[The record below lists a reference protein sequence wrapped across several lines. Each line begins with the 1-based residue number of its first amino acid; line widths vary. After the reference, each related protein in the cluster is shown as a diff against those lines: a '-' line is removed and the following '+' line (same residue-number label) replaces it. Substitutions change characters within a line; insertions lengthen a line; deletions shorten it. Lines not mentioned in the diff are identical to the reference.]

1 MIEIHLPSELLAAN
15 DIDPRWNQGPFADL
29 KRLPAKAKGK
39 RFEQIAQRV
48 FESRG
53 HAVGRPLNKDHDR
66 LVDSHKYEIKG
77 STITKG
83 SNDCFSFLQ
92 IRPSQDYN
100 YLVLETFWFDG
111 LIKYH
116 KLDKTQ
122 INGLIAA
129 GTFVPQHGGR
139 KGNSGTFSYNGNL
152 KPFDPYFWFEI
163 RAR

>member
-1 MIEIHLPSELLAAN
+1 MTEINLPPELLAAN

-53 HAVGRPLNKDHDR
+53 HAVGRATNKDHDR
-66 LVDSHKYEIKG
+66 LVDGHKYEIKG

-92 IRPSQDYN
+92 IRPVQDYDF
-100 YLVLETFWFDG
+100 LVLETFWFDG
-111 LIKYH
+111 SIRYYR
-116 KLDKTQ
+116 LDKPQ
-122 INGLIAA
+122 INNLITD

-152 KPFDPYFWFEI
+152 RPFDSYYWFEI
-163 RAR
+163 VAK